1 MEPELGLRPKGDKVK
16 IAVAKR
22 LRNHDD
28 AEMDCLA
35 IAKLD
40 LCLQSAGRQPFAK
53 AKMKSV
59 NSGERPLHEFEFS
72 EKGAENAYIL
82 SADERR

>member
-1 MEPELGLRPKGDKVK
+1 MEGVGTELASQGGQGEDHGGQT
-16 IAVAKR
+16 VAKG
-22 LRNHDD
+22 NDD
-28 AEMDCLA
+28 EAEMDCLA

-59 NSGERPLHEFEFS
+59 NSG
-72 EKGAENAYIL
+72 
-82 SADERR
+82 D